1 MFLVKKISVVIVVL
15 ICFLACSQ
23 ESFIKLQKKA
33 QEQENDGSKRPSY
46 VDSDYEVFSETIF
59 LQNMV
64 YQPIEERNAFFQ
76 LTKDGDDSFN
86 PETSVILLNEPSDNN
101 EKNPP
106 LYQNDPNN
114 NANNEKNPPLY
125 QNDPNN
131 NANNEKNP
139 PLYQNDPNNN
149 ANNEK
154 SPFLYKPKRKA
165 KNPKLIE
172 YSQQDFYPLK
182 NGDIMMSKE
191 GDQWLIEIKSKALK
205 RFLKDQ
211 NDKDRQ
217 IQTFTFNDTKTQIAQ
232 FKGKISS
239 YVYTTNDS
247 DLSLRPFYESFLL
260 EKKSDDLYMVDKALD
275 AIEVSKCQMVLKKHS
290 TDKLDSQHKAISID
304 LDFKKE
310 RFKSDTELFLECQ
323 S

>member
-1 MFLVKKISVVIVVL
+1 MVL

-23 ESFIKLQKKA
+23 ERFIKIQKKA
-33 QEQENDGSKRPSY
+33 QEQENDGSQRPSY

-59 LQNMV
+59 LKNMV
-64 YQPIEERNAFFQ
+64 YQPTEERDSFAQ
-76 LTKDGDDSFN
+76 LTKDEYDSFN

-106 LYQNDPNN
+106 LNQNESNTN
-114 NANNEKNPPLY
+114 TANNDTKN
-125 QNDPNN
+125 
-131 NANNEKNP
+131 
-139 PLYQNDPNNN
+139 
-149 ANNEK
+149 
-154 SPFLYKPKRKA
+154 PFLYKPKRKA

-182 NGDIMMSKE
+182 DGDIVMSKE
-191 GDQWLIEIKSKALK
+191 GDQWLVEIKSKALK

-217 IQTFTFNDTKTQIAQ
+217 IQTFTFNDTKTQIVQ

-260 EKKSDDLYMVDKALD
+260 EKKSDDLYTIGDKALD
-275 AIEVSKCQMVLKKHS
+275 TMEISKCQMVLKKHS

>member
-1 MFLVKKISVVIVVL
+1 MVVVVL
-15 ICFLACSQ
+15 IGFLACSQ
-23 ESFIKLQKKA
+23 ERFIQLQKKA

-64 YQPIEERNAFFQ
+64 HQPIKERDAFAQ
-76 LTKDGDDSFN
+76 LTKDEDDSFN
-86 PETSVILLNEPSDNN
+86 PETSVILLDEPSDNDT
-101 EKNPP
+101 KNPP
-106 LYQNDPNN
+106 LNQNESSN
-114 NANNEKNPPLY
+114 NAASNDTKN
-125 QNDPNN
+125 
-131 NANNEKNP
+131 
-139 PLYQNDPNNN
+139 
-149 ANNEK
+149 
-154 SPFLYKPKRKA
+154 PFLYKPKRKT
-165 KNPKLIE
+165 KDPKLIE
-172 YSQQDFYPLK
+172 YSQQNFYPLK
-182 NGDIMMSKE
+182 DGDIVMSKE

-239 YVYTTNDS
+239 YVYTTNNS
-247 DLSLRPFYESFLL
+247 NLSLRPFYESFLL
-260 EKKSDDLYMVDKALD
+260 EKKSDDFYTIENKALD
-275 AIEVSKCQMVLKKHS
+275 AIEIQKCQMVLKKHS

>member
-1 MFLVKKISVVIVVL
+1 MIL

-23 ESFIKLQKKA
+23 ERFIKLQKKV

-59 LQNMV
+59 LKNMV
-64 YQPIEERNAFFQ
+64 YQPIEERNALAQ
-76 LTKDGDDSFN
+76 LTKDEDDSFN

-106 LYQNDPNN
+106 LYPNESDNNTN
-114 NANNEKNPPLY
+114 NANNDTKN
-125 QNDPNN
+125 
-131 NANNEKNP
+131 
-139 PLYQNDPNNN
+139 
-149 ANNEK
+149 
-154 SPFLYKPKRKA
+154 PFLYKPKRKT
-165 KNPKLIE
+165 KDPKLIE

-182 NGDIMMSKE
+182 NGDIVMSKE

-260 EKKSDDLYMVDKALD
+260 EKKSDDFYTIGAIGDKALD
-275 AIEVSKCQMVLKKHS
+275 AIEISKCQMVLKKHS

-310 RFKSDTELFLECQ
+310 HFKSDTELFLECQ

>member
-1 MFLVKKISVVIVVL
+1 MFLFKKISVVIMIL

-23 ESFIKLQKKA
+23 ERFIKLQKKA

-59 LQNMV
+59 LKNMV
-64 YQPIEERNAFFQ
+64 YQPTEERNAFFQ
-76 LTKDGDDSFN
+76 LTKDEYDSFN
-86 PETSVILLNEPSDNN
+86 PETSVVLLNEPSDNDT
-101 EKNPP
+101 KNPP
-106 LYQNDPNN
+106 LYQNESNTN
-114 NANNEKNPPLY
+114 TANNDTKN
-125 QNDPNN
+125 
-131 NANNEKNP
+131 
-139 PLYQNDPNNN
+139 
-149 ANNEK
+149 
-154 SPFLYKPKRKA
+154 PFLYKPKRKT

-172 YSQQDFYPLK
+172 YSQQNFYPLK
-182 NGDIMMSKE
+182 DGDIMISKE
-191 GDQWLIEIKSKALK
+191 GDQWLVEIKSKALK

-260 EKKSDDLYMVDKALD
+260 EKKSDDFYTIGAIGDKALD
-275 AIEVSKCQMVLKKHS
+275 AIKISKCQMVLKKHS

>member
-1 MFLVKKISVVIVVL
+1 MFLVKKIGVVVVVL
-15 ICFLACSQ
+15 IGFLACSQ
-23 ESFIKLQKKA
+23 ERFIQLQKKV

-64 YQPIEERNAFFQ
+64 YQPTEERDSFAQ
-76 LTKDGDDSFN
+76 LTEDGDDSFN
-86 PETSVILLNEPSDNN
+86 PETSVILLDEPSDNDT
-101 EKNPP
+101 KNPP
-106 LYQNDPNN
+106 LNQNESNTN
-114 NANNEKNPPLY
+114 TANNDTKN
-125 QNDPNN
+125 
-131 NANNEKNP
+131 
-139 PLYQNDPNNN
+139 
-149 ANNEK
+149 
-154 SPFLYKPKRKA
+154 PFLYKPKRKT
-165 KNPKLIE
+165 KDPKLIE
-172 YSQQDFYPLK
+172 YSQQNFYPLK
-182 NGDIMMSKE
+182 DGDIMMSKE

-239 YVYTTNDS
+239 YVYTTNNS
-247 DLSLRPFYESFLL
+247 NLSLRPFYESFLL
-260 EKKSDDLYMVDKALD
+260 EKKSDDFYTIGAIGDKALD
-275 AIEVSKCQMVLKKHS
+275 AIEIQKCQMVLKKHS

>member
-1 MFLVKKISVVIVVL
+1 MFLVKKISVVIMIL

-23 ESFIKLQKKA
+23 ERFIKLQKKA
-33 QEQENDGSKRPSY
+33 QEQENDGSQRPSY

-64 YQPIEERNAFFQ
+64 YQPMEERDSFAQ
-76 LTKDGDDSFN
+76 LTKDEDDSFN
-86 PETSVILLNEPSDNN
+86 PETSVILLNEPSDS
-101 EKNPP
+101 
-106 LYQNDPNN
+106 DT
-114 NANNEKNPPLY
+114 
-125 QNDPNN
+125 
-131 NANNEKNP
+131 KNP

-154 SPFLYKPKRKA
+154 SPFLYKKRKA

-182 NGDIMMSKE
+182 NGDIIMSKE
-191 GDQWLIEIKSKALK
+191 GDQWLVEIKSKALK
-205 RFLKDQ
+205 HFLKDQ

-239 YVYTTNDS
+239 YVYTTNNS
-247 DLSLRPFYESFLL
+247 NLSLRPFYESFLL
-260 EKKSDDLYMVDKALD
+260 EKKSDDLYTIGDKALD
-275 AIEVSKCQMVLKKHS
+275 AIEIQKCQMVLKKHS

-323 S
+323 N

>member
-1 MFLVKKISVVIVVL
+1 MFLVKKIGVVVVVL
-15 ICFLACSQ
+15 IGFLACSQ
-23 ESFIKLQKKA
+23 ERFIQLQKKA

-64 YQPIEERNAFFQ
+64 YQPTEERDSFAQ

-86 PETSVILLNEPSDNN
+86 PETSVILLSEPSDNDT
-101 EKNPP
+101 KNPP
-106 LYQNDPNN
+106 LNQNESNN
-114 NANNEKNPPLY
+114 NTANNDIKNP
-125 QNDPNN
+125 
-131 NANNEKNP
+131 
-139 PLYQNDPNNN
+139 
-149 ANNEK
+149 
-154 SPFLYKPKRKA
+154 FFYKPKRKT
-165 KNPKLIE
+165 KDPKLIE
-172 YSQQDFYPLK
+172 YSQQNFYPLK
-182 NGDIMMSKE
+182 DGDITMSKE

-239 YVYTTNDS
+239 YVYTTNNS
-247 DLSLRPFYESFLL
+247 NLSLRPFYESFLL
-260 EKKSDDLYMVDKALD
+260 EKKSDDFYTIGAIGDKALD
-275 AIEVSKCQMVLKKHS
+275 AIEIHKCQMVLKKHS

>member
-1 MFLVKKISVVIVVL
+1 MFLVKKISVAIMIL
-15 ICFLACSQ
+15 IGFLACSQ
-23 ESFIKLQKKA
+23 ERFIKLQKKA

-64 YQPIEERNAFFQ
+64 YQPIEKRNAFFQ
-76 LTKDGDDSFN
+76 LTNDEDNDPK
-86 PETSVILLNEPSDNN
+86 ETPLILLNEPSDNN

-106 LYQNDPNN
+106 LYPNDPHN
-114 NANNEKNPPLY
+114 NANN
-125 QNDPNN
+125 
-131 NANNEKNP
+131 ANNDTKN
-139 PLYQNDPNNN
+139 
-149 ANNEK
+149 
-154 SPFLYKPKRKA
+154 PFLYKPKRKT

-172 YSQQDFYPLK
+172 YSQQNFYPLK

-191 GDQWLIEIKSKALK
+191 GDQWLVEIKSKALK

-239 YVYTTNDS
+239 YVYTTNNS

-260 EKKSDDLYMVDKALD
+260 EKKSDDLYTIGDKALD
-275 AIEVSKCQMVLKKHS
+275 TIEVSKCQMVLKKHS

-310 RFKSDTELFLECQ
+310 RFKSDTELFLECLKE

>member
-1 MFLVKKISVVIVVL
+1 MFLVKKIGVVIVVL
-15 ICFLACSQ
+15 VCFLACSQ
-23 ESFIKLQKKA
+23 ERFIKLQKKA
-33 QEQENDGSKRPSY
+33 QEQENDGSQRPSY

-64 YQPIEERNAFFQ
+64 HQPIKERDAFAQ
-76 LTKDGDDSFN
+76 LTKDEDNSFN

-106 LYQNDPNN
+106 LNQNESNTN
-114 NANNEKNPPLY
+114 TANNDAKN
-125 QNDPNN
+125 
-131 NANNEKNP
+131 
-139 PLYQNDPNNN
+139 
-149 ANNEK
+149 
-154 SPFLYKPKRKA
+154 PFLYKPKRKT

-182 NGDIMMSKE
+182 DGDIVMSKE

-239 YVYTTNDS
+239 YVYTTNNS
-247 DLSLRPFYESFLL
+247 DLSLRPFYKSFLL
-260 EKKSDDLYMVDKALD
+260 EKKSDNLYTIGAIGDKALD
-275 AIEVSKCQMVLKKHS
+275 AIEISKCQMVLKKHS

>member
-1 MFLVKKISVVIVVL
+1 MIL

-23 ESFIKLQKKA
+23 ERFIQLQKKA

-59 LQNMV
+59 LKNMV
-64 YQPIEERNAFFQ
+64 YQPIEERDSFAQ
-76 LTKDGDDSFN
+76 LTKDENDSFN

-114 NANNEKNPPLY
+114 NANNEK
-125 QNDPNN
+125 
-131 NANNEKNP
+131 
-139 PLYQNDPNNN
+139 
-149 ANNEK
+149 
-154 SPFLYKPKRKA
+154 SPFLYKPKRKT
-165 KNPKLIE
+165 KDPKLIE
-172 YSQQDFYPLK
+172 YSQQNFYPLK
-182 NGDIMMSKE
+182 DGDIVMSKE

-239 YVYTTNDS
+239 YVYTTNNS

-260 EKKSDDLYMVDKALD
+260 EKKSDDLYTIGDKALD

>member
-1 MFLVKKISVVIVVL
+1 MFLVKKIGVVVVVL
-15 ICFLACSQ
+15 IGFLACSQ

-59 LQNMV
+59 LKNMV
-64 YQPIEERNAFFQ
+64 YQPTEERDSFAQ
-76 LTKDGDDSFN
+76 LTKDGNDSFN
-86 PETSVILLNEPSDNN
+86 PETSVILLNEPSDNDT
-101 EKNPP
+101 KNPP
-106 LYQNDPNN
+106 LNQNESNTN
-114 NANNEKNPPLY
+114 TANNDTKN
-125 QNDPNN
+125 
-131 NANNEKNP
+131 
-139 PLYQNDPNNN
+139 
-149 ANNEK
+149 
-154 SPFLYKPKRKA
+154 PFLYKPKRKT

-172 YSQQDFYPLK
+172 YSQQNFYPLK
-182 NGDIMMSKE
+182 DGDIVMSKE

-239 YVYTTNDS
+239 YVYTTNNS

-260 EKKSDDLYMVDKALD
+260 EKKSDDLYTIENKALD
-275 AIEVSKCQMVLKKHS
+275 TIEISKCQMVLKKHS

>member
-1 MFLVKKISVVIVVL
+1 MFLVKKIGVVIMIL

-23 ESFIKLQKKA
+23 ESFIKMQKKA

-64 YQPIEERNAFFQ
+64 YQPTNERNAFFQ
-76 LTKDGDDSFN
+76 LTKDEDDSFN
-86 PETSVILLNEPSDNN
+86 PETSVILLNEPSDNDT
-101 EKNPP
+101 KNPP

-114 NANNEKNPPLY
+114 NANNEKNP
-125 QNDPNN
+125 
-131 NANNEKNP
+131 
-139 PLYQNDPNNN
+139 
-149 ANNEK
+149 
-154 SPFLYKPKRKA
+154 FLYKSKRKT

-172 YSQQDFYPLK
+172 YSQQNFYPLK

-191 GDQWLIEIKSKALK
+191 GDQWLIEIQSKALK

-260 EKKSDDLYMVDKALD
+260 EKKSDDFYTIGAIGDKALD
-275 AIEVSKCQMVLKKHS
+275 AIEISKCQMVLKKHS

>member
-1 MFLVKKISVVIVVL
+1 MFLVKKIGVVVVVL
-15 ICFLACSQ
+15 IGFLACSQ
-23 ESFIKLQKKA
+23 ERFIQLQKKA

-64 YQPIEERNAFFQ
+64 HQPIKERDAFAQ
-76 LTKDGDDSFN
+76 LTKDEDDSFN
-86 PETSVILLNEPSDNN
+86 PETSVILLDEPSDNDT
-101 EKNPP
+101 KSPP
-106 LYQNDPNN
+106 LNQNESNN
-114 NANNEKNPPLY
+114 TASNDTKN
-125 QNDPNN
+125 
-131 NANNEKNP
+131 
-139 PLYQNDPNNN
+139 
-149 ANNEK
+149 
-154 SPFLYKPKRKA
+154 PFLYKPKRKT
-165 KNPKLIE
+165 KDPKLIE
-172 YSQQDFYPLK
+172 YSQQNFYPLK
-182 NGDIMMSKE
+182 DGDIVMSKE

-239 YVYTTNDS
+239 YVYTTNNS

-260 EKKSDDLYMVDKALD
+260 EKKSDDLYTIGAIGDKALD
-275 AIEVSKCQMVLKKHS
+275 AIEIQKCQMVLKKHS

>member
-1 MFLVKKISVVIVVL
+1 MFLVKKIGVVIMIL

-23 ESFIKLQKKA
+23 ESFIKMQKKA

-64 YQPIEERNAFFQ
+64 YQPIEKRNAFFQ
-76 LTKDGDDSFN
+76 LTKDENDSFN

-106 LYQNDPNN
+106 LYQNESHNN
-114 NANNEKNPPLY
+114 T
-125 QNDPNN
+125 
-131 NANNEKNP
+131 
-139 PLYQNDPNNN
+139 NN

-154 SPFLYKPKRKA
+154 SPFLYKPKRKT

-172 YSQQDFYPLK
+172 YSQQNFYPLK

-260 EKKSDDLYMVDKALD
+260 EKKSDDLYTIGDKALD

>member
-1 MFLVKKISVVIVVL
+1 MFLVKKIGVVVVVL
-15 ICFLACSQ
+15 IGFLACSQ
-23 ESFIKLQKKA
+23 ERFIQLQKKA

-46 VDSDYEVFSETIF
+46 VDSDYEIFSETIF

-64 YQPIEERNAFFQ
+64 YQPIKERDAFAQ
-76 LTKDGDDSFN
+76 PTKDEDDSFN
-86 PETSVILLNEPSDNN
+86 PETSVILLDEPSDNDT
-101 EKNPP
+101 KNPP
-106 LYQNDPNN
+106 LNQNESNN
-114 NANNEKNPPLY
+114 NTANNDTKN
-125 QNDPNN
+125 
-131 NANNEKNP
+131 
-139 PLYQNDPNNN
+139 
-149 ANNEK
+149 
-154 SPFLYKPKRKA
+154 PFLYKPKRKT
-165 KNPKLIE
+165 KDPKLIE
-172 YSQQDFYPLK
+172 YSQQNFYPLK

-239 YVYTTNDS
+239 YVYTTNNS
-247 DLSLRPFYESFLL
+247 NLSLRPFYESFLL
-260 EKKSDDLYMVDKALD
+260 EKKSDDLYMIGAIGDKALD
-275 AIEVSKCQMVLKKHS
+275 AIEISKCQMVLKKHS

>member
-1 MFLVKKISVVIVVL
+1 MFLVKKISVVIMIL

-23 ESFIKLQKKA
+23 ERFIKLQKKA
-33 QEQENDGSKRPSY
+33 QEQENDGSQRPSY

-64 YQPIEERNAFFQ
+64 YQPTEERDSFAQ
-76 LTKDGDDSFN
+76 LTKDENDSFN

-114 NANNEKNPPLY
+114 NANNEKNP
-125 QNDPNN
+125 
-131 NANNEKNP
+131 
-139 PLYQNDPNNN
+139 
-149 ANNEK
+149 
-154 SPFLYKPKRKA
+154 FLYKPKRKT

-172 YSQQDFYPLK
+172 YSQQNFYPLK

-191 GDQWLIEIKSKALK
+191 GDQWLVEIKSKALK

-247 DLSLRPFYESFLL
+247 DLSLMPFYESFLL
-260 EKKSDDLYMVDKALD
+260 EKKSDDFYTIGAIGDKALD
-275 AIEVSKCQMVLKKHS
+275 AIEISKCQMVLKKHS

>member
-1 MFLVKKISVVIVVL
+1 MFLVKKIGVVIMIL

-23 ESFIKLQKKA
+23 ERFIKLQKKA
-33 QEQENDGSKRPSY
+33 QEQENDGSQRPSY
-46 VDSDYEVFSETIF
+46 VDSDHEVFSETIF
-59 LQNMV
+59 LKNMV
-64 YQPIEERNAFFQ
+64 YQPIEERDAFAQ
-76 LTKDGDDSFN
+76 LTKDEDDSFN
-86 PETSVILLNEPSDNN
+86 PETSVILLNEPSDNDT
-101 EKNPP
+101 KNPP
-106 LYQNDPNN
+106 LYQNESNTN
-114 NANNEKNPPLY
+114 TANNDTKN
-125 QNDPNN
+125 
-131 NANNEKNP
+131 
-139 PLYQNDPNNN
+139 
-149 ANNEK
+149 
-154 SPFLYKPKRKA
+154 PFLYKPKRKT
-165 KNPKLIE
+165 KNPKIIE
-172 YSQQDFYPLK
+172 YSQQNFYPLK
-182 NGDIMMSKE
+182 DGDIMMSKE

-260 EKKSDDLYMVDKALD
+260 EKKSDDFYTIGAIGDKALD
-275 AIEVSKCQMVLKKHS
+275 AIEISKCQMVLKKHS

>member
-1 MFLVKKISVVIVVL
+1 MFLVKKIGVVVVVL
-15 ICFLACSQ
+15 IGFLACSQ
-23 ESFIKLQKKA
+23 ERFIQLQKKA

-64 YQPIEERNAFFQ
+64 HQPIEKRDAFIQ
-76 LTKDGDDSFN
+76 PTKDGDDSFN
-86 PETSVILLNEPSDNN
+86 PETSVILLDEPSDNDT
-101 EKNPP
+101 KNPP
-106 LYQNDPNN
+106 LNQNESNN
-114 NANNEKNPPLY
+114 NTASNDTKN
-125 QNDPNN
+125 
-131 NANNEKNP
+131 
-139 PLYQNDPNNN
+139 
-149 ANNEK
+149 
-154 SPFLYKPKRKA
+154 PFLYKPKRKT
-165 KNPKLIE
+165 KDPKLIE
-172 YSQQDFYPLK
+172 YSQQNFYPLK
-182 NGDIMMSKE
+182 DGDIVMSKE

-239 YVYTTNDS
+239 YVYTTNNS

-260 EKKSDDLYMVDKALD
+260 EKKSDDFYTIGAIGDKALD
-275 AIEVSKCQMVLKKHS
+275 AIEIHKCQMVLKKHS

>member
-1 MFLVKKISVVIVVL
+1 MFLVKKIGVVIMIL

-23 ESFIKLQKKA
+23 ERFIKLQKKA
-33 QEQENDGSKRPSY
+33 QEQENDGSQRPSY

-76 LTKDGDDSFN
+76 LTKDEDNSFN
-86 PETSVILLNEPSDNN
+86 PETSVILLNEPSDNDT
-101 EKNPP
+101 KNPP
-106 LYQNDPNN
+106 LYPNESHNNTN
-114 NANNEKNPPLY
+114 NANNEKN
-125 QNDPNN
+125 
-131 NANNEKNP
+131 
-139 PLYQNDPNNN
+139 
-149 ANNEK
+149 
-154 SPFLYKPKRKA
+154 PFLYKPKRKA

-172 YSQQDFYPLK
+172 YSQQNFYPLK
-182 NGDIMMSKE
+182 NGDIMMSKK
-191 GDQWLIEIKSKALK
+191 GDQWLIEIQSKALK

-260 EKKSDDLYMVDKALD
+260 EKKSDNVYTIENKALD
-275 AIEVSKCQMVLKKHS
+275 TMEISKCQMVLKKHS

>member
-1 MFLVKKISVVIVVL
+1 MFLVKKIGVVIMILV
-15 ICFLACSQ
+15 CFLACSQ
-23 ESFIKLQKKA
+23 ESFIKMQKKA

-64 YQPIEERNAFFQ
+64 YQPIEERNVFFQ
-76 LTKDGDDSFN
+76 LTKDEDNSFN
-86 PETSVILLNEPSDNN
+86 PENSVILLNEPSDNDT
-101 EKNPP
+101 KNPP
-106 LYQNDPNN
+106 LYQNESHN
-114 NANNEKNPPLY
+114 NANN
-125 QNDPNN
+125 
-131 NANNEKNP
+131 ANNDIKN
-139 PLYQNDPNNN
+139 
-149 ANNEK
+149 
-154 SPFLYKPKRKA
+154 PFLYKKRKA

-182 NGDIMMSKE
+182 NGDIIMSKE
-191 GDQWLIEIKSKALK
+191 GDQWLIEIQSKALK
-205 RFLKDQ
+205 RFLENK
-211 NDKDRQ
+211 NEKDRQ

-260 EKKSDDLYMVDKALD
+260 EKKSDNVYTIENKALD
-275 AIEVSKCQMVLKKHS
+275 TMEISKCQMVLKKHS

-310 RFKSDTELFLECQ
+310 RFKSDTELFLECLKE

>member
-1 MFLVKKISVVIVVL
+1 MFLVKKIGVVVVVL
-15 ICFLACSQ
+15 IGFLACSQ
-23 ESFIKLQKKA
+23 ERFIQLQKKA
-33 QEQENDGSKRPSY
+33 QEQENDGSQRPSY

-59 LQNMV
+59 LKNMV
-64 YQPIEERNAFFQ
+64 YQPIEERDAFAQ
-76 LTKDGDDSFN
+76 LTKDEDDSFN
-86 PETSVILLNEPSDNN
+86 PETSVILLNEPSDNDT
-101 EKNPP
+101 KNPP
-106 LYQNDPNN
+106 LYQNESNTN
-114 NANNEKNPPLY
+114 TANNDTKN
-125 QNDPNN
+125 
-131 NANNEKNP
+131 
-139 PLYQNDPNNN
+139 
-149 ANNEK
+149 
-154 SPFLYKPKRKA
+154 PFLYKPKRKT
-165 KNPKLIE
+165 KNPKIIE
-172 YSQQDFYPLK
+172 YSQQNFYPLK
-182 NGDIMMSKE
+182 DGDIMMSKE

-247 DLSLRPFYESFLL
+247 DLSLRSFYESFLL
-260 EKKSDDLYMVDKALD
+260 EKKSDDLYTIGDKALD

-310 RFKSDTELFLECQ
+310 RFKSDTELFLECLKE

>member
-1 MFLVKKISVVIVVL
+1 MFLVKKISVVIAVL
-15 ICFLACSQ
+15 MCFLACSQ
-23 ESFIKLQKKA
+23 ERFIQLQKKA

-64 YQPIEERNAFFQ
+64 YQPTEERDSFAQ

-86 PETSVILLNEPSDNN
+86 PETSVILLNEPSDNDT
-101 EKNPP
+101 KNPP
-106 LYQNDPNN
+106 LNQNESNTN
-114 NANNEKNPPLY
+114 TANNDTKN
-125 QNDPNN
+125 
-131 NANNEKNP
+131 
-139 PLYQNDPNNN
+139 
-149 ANNEK
+149 
-154 SPFLYKPKRKA
+154 PFLYKPKRKT

-172 YSQQDFYPLK
+172 YSQQNFYPLK
-182 NGDIMMSKE
+182 DGDIVMSKE

-260 EKKSDDLYMVDKALD
+260 EKKSDDLYTIGDKALD

-290 TDKLDSQHKAISID
+290 TDKLDSQHKAVSID

-310 RFKSDTELFLECQ
+310 RFKSDTELFLECLKG

>member
-1 MFLVKKISVVIVVL
+1 MFLVKKISVVIMIL

-23 ESFIKLQKKA
+23 ERFIQLQKKA

-64 YQPIEERNAFFQ
+64 YQPIEERNALAQ
-76 LTKDGDDSFN
+76 LTKDEDNSFN
-86 PETSVILLNEPSDNN
+86 PETSVILLNEPSANN

-106 LYQNDPNN
+106 LYPNDPNN
-114 NANNEKNPPLY
+114 NANNEKNP
-125 QNDPNN
+125 
-131 NANNEKNP
+131 
-139 PLYQNDPNNN
+139 
-149 ANNEK
+149 
-154 SPFLYKPKRKA
+154 FLYKPKRKT

-172 YSQQDFYPLK
+172 YSQQNFYPLK
-182 NGDIMMSKE
+182 NGDIIMSKE

-217 IQTFTFNDTKTQIAQ
+217 IQTFTFNDTKTQIVQ

-260 EKKSDDLYMVDKALD
+260 EKKSDNVYTIENKALD
-275 AIEVSKCQMVLKKHS
+275 TIEISKCQMVLKKHS

>member
-1 MFLVKKISVVIVVL
+1 MFLVKKIGVVVVVL
-15 ICFLACSQ
+15 IGFLACSQ
-23 ESFIKLQKKA
+23 ERFIQLQKKV

-59 LQNMV
+59 LKNMV
-64 YQPIEERNAFFQ
+64 YQPIKERDAFIQ
-76 LTKDGDDSFN
+76 PTKDGDDSFN
-86 PETSVILLNEPSDNN
+86 PETSVILLNEPSDNDT
-101 EKNPP
+101 KNPP
-106 LYQNDPNN
+106 LNQNESSNN
-114 NANNEKNPPLY
+114 TASNDTKN
-125 QNDPNN
+125 
-131 NANNEKNP
+131 
-139 PLYQNDPNNN
+139 
-149 ANNEK
+149 
-154 SPFLYKPKRKA
+154 PFLYKPKRKT
-165 KNPKLIE
+165 KDPKLIE
-172 YSQQDFYPLK
+172 YSQQNFYPLK
-182 NGDIMMSKE
+182 DGDIVMSKE

-211 NDKDRQ
+211 NNKDRQ

-239 YVYTTNDS
+239 YVYTTNNS
-247 DLSLRPFYESFLL
+247 NLSLRPFYESFLL
-260 EKKSDDLYMVDKALD
+260 EKKSDDFYTIGDKALD
-275 AIEVSKCQMVLKKHS
+275 AIEIQKCQMVLKKHS

>member
-1 MFLVKKISVVIVVL
+1 MIL

-76 LTKDGDDSFN
+76 LTKDEDDSFN
-86 PETSVILLNEPSDNN
+86 PETSVILLNEPSDNDT
-101 EKNPP
+101 KNPP
-106 LYQNDPNN
+106 LYPNESHN
-114 NANNEKNPPLY
+114 NTANNDTKN
-125 QNDPNN
+125 
-131 NANNEKNP
+131 
-139 PLYQNDPNNN
+139 
-149 ANNEK
+149 
-154 SPFLYKPKRKA
+154 PFLYKPKRKT

-172 YSQQDFYPLK
+172 YSQQNFYPLK
-182 NGDIMMSKE
+182 NGDIIMSKE

-205 RFLKDQ
+205 RFLEDQ

-260 EKKSDDLYMVDKALD
+260 EKKSDDLYTIGDKALD
-275 AIEVSKCQMVLKKHS
+275 AIEISKCQMVLKKHS

>member
-1 MFLVKKISVVIVVL
+1 MFLVKKIGVVVVVL
-15 ICFLACSQ
+15 IGFLACSQ
-23 ESFIKLQKKA
+23 ERFIQLQKKA

-64 YQPIEERNAFFQ
+64 HQPIKERDAFIQ
-76 LTKDGDDSFN
+76 LTKDEYDSFN

-106 LYQNDPNN
+106 LYPNDPHNNTN
-114 NANNEKNPPLY
+114 NANDDTKN
-125 QNDPNN
+125 
-131 NANNEKNP
+131 
-139 PLYQNDPNNN
+139 
-149 ANNEK
+149 
-154 SPFLYKPKRKA
+154 PFLYKPKRKT

-182 NGDIMMSKE
+182 DGDIVMSKE
-191 GDQWLIEIKSKALK
+191 GDQWLVEIKSKALK

-260 EKKSDDLYMVDKALD
+260 EKKSDDFYMIGAIGDKALD
-275 AIEVSKCQMVLKKHS
+275 AIEIQKCQMVLKKHS

>member
-1 MFLVKKISVVIVVL
+1 MFLVKKIGVVVVVL
-15 ICFLACSQ
+15 IGFLACSQ
-23 ESFIKLQKKA
+23 ERFIQLQKKA

-64 YQPIEERNAFFQ
+64 HQPIKERDAFAQ

-86 PETSVILLNEPSDNN
+86 PETSVILLDEPSDNDT
-101 EKNPP
+101 KNPP
-106 LYQNDPNN
+106 LNQNESNN
-114 NANNEKNPPLY
+114 NTASNDTKN
-125 QNDPNN
+125 
-131 NANNEKNP
+131 
-139 PLYQNDPNNN
+139 
-149 ANNEK
+149 
-154 SPFLYKPKRKA
+154 PFLYKPKRKT
-165 KNPKLIE
+165 KDPKLIE
-172 YSQQDFYPLK
+172 YSQQNFYPLK
-182 NGDIMMSKE
+182 DGDIMMSKE

-239 YVYTTNDS
+239 YVYTTNNS
-247 DLSLRPFYESFLL
+247 NLSLRPFYESFLL
-260 EKKSDDLYMVDKALD
+260 EKKSDDFYMIGAIGDKALD
-275 AIEVSKCQMVLKKHS
+275 AIEIQKCQMVLKKHS

>member
-1 MFLVKKISVVIVVL
+1 MFLVKKISVVIMILV
-15 ICFLACSQ
+15 CFLACSQ
-23 ESFIKLQKKA
+23 ESFIKMQKKA

-76 LTKDGDDSFN
+76 LTNDEDNDPK
-86 PETSVILLNEPSDNN
+86 ETPLILLNEPSDNN

-106 LYQNDPNN
+106 LYPNESDNNTN
-114 NANNEKNPPLY
+114 NANNDIKN
-125 QNDPNN
+125 
-131 NANNEKNP
+131 
-139 PLYQNDPNNN
+139 
-149 ANNEK
+149 
-154 SPFLYKPKRKA
+154 PFLYKPKRKT

-182 NGDIMMSKE
+182 NGDIIMSKE
-191 GDQWLIEIKSKALK
+191 GDQWLIEIQSKALK

-239 YVYTTNDS
+239 YVYTTNNS
-247 DLSLRPFYESFLL
+247 GLSLRPFYESFLL
-260 EKKSDDLYMVDKALD
+260 EKKSDNVYTIENKALD
-275 AIEVSKCQMVLKKHS
+275 TMEISKCQMVLKKHS

-310 RFKSDTELFLECQ
+310 RFKSDTELFLECLKE

>member
-1 MFLVKKISVVIVVL
+1 MFLVKKISVVIMIL

-23 ESFIKLQKKA
+23 ESFIKMQKKA

-64 YQPIEERNAFFQ
+64 YQLIEERNAFFQ
-76 LTKDGDDSFN
+76 LTKDEDNSFN
-86 PETSVILLNEPSDNN
+86 PENSVILLNEPSDNS

-106 LYQNDPNN
+106 SYPNDPNN
-114 NANNEKNPPLY
+114 N
-125 QNDPNN
+125 DN
-131 NANNEKNP
+131 NANNSQKN
-139 PLYQNDPNNN
+139 
-149 ANNEK
+149 
-154 SPFLYKPKRKA
+154 PFLYKPKRKT

-182 NGDIMMSKE
+182 NGDIIMSKE
-191 GDQWLIEIKSKALK
+191 GDQWLIEIQSKALK

-232 FKGKISS
+232 IKGKISS
-239 YVYTTNDS
+239 YVYTTNNS
-247 DLSLRPFYESFLL
+247 SLSLRPFYESFLL
-260 EKKSDDLYMVDKALD
+260 EKKSDNVYTIENKALD
-275 AIEVSKCQMVLKKHS
+275 TMEISKCQMVLKKHS

-310 RFKSDTELFLECQ
+310 RFKSDTELFLECLKE

>member
-1 MFLVKKISVVIVVL
+1 MVL
-15 ICFLACSQ
+15 IGFLACSQ
-23 ESFIKLQKKA
+23 ERFVQLQKKA

-64 YQPIEERNAFFQ
+64 YQPVEKTNAFAQ
-76 LTKDGDDSFN
+76 LNRDEDNSFN
-86 PETSVILLNEPSDNN
+86 PETSVILLNEPSDNDT
-101 EKNPP
+101 KNPP
-106 LYQNDPNN
+106 LYQNESDNN
-114 NANNEKNPPLY
+114 TANNDTKNPFFY
-125 QNDPNN
+125 Q
-131 NANNEKNP
+131 
-139 PLYQNDPNNN
+139 
-149 ANNEK
+149 
-154 SPFLYKPKRKA
+154 PKRKT

-172 YSQQDFYPLK
+172 YSQQNFYPLK
-182 NGDIMMSKE
+182 DGDISMSKE

-211 NDKDRQ
+211 NNKDRQ

-239 YVYTTNDS
+239 YVYTTNGS

-260 EKKSDDLYMVDKALD
+260 EKKSDDLYTIGDKALD
-275 AIEVSKCQMVLKKHS
+275 AIEIQKCQMVLKKRS

>member
-1 MFLVKKISVVIVVL
+1 MFLVKKISVVVVVL
-15 ICFLACSQ
+15 IGFLACSQ
-23 ESFIKLQKKA
+23 ERFIKLQKKA
-33 QEQENDGSKRPSY
+33 QEQENDGSQRPSY

-76 LTKDGDDSFN
+76 LTKDEDNSFN

-106 LYQNDPNN
+106 LYPNDPNN
-114 NANNEKNPPLY
+114 NANKEKN
-125 QNDPNN
+125 
-131 NANNEKNP
+131 
-139 PLYQNDPNNN
+139 
-149 ANNEK
+149 
-154 SPFLYKPKRKA
+154 PFLYKPKRKA

-172 YSQQDFYPLK
+172 YSQQNFYPLK
-182 NGDIMMSKE
+182 DGDIIMSKE

-217 IQTFTFNDTKTQIAQ
+217 IQTFTFNDTKTQIVQ

-260 EKKSDDLYMVDKALD
+260 EKKSDDLYTIGDKALD
-275 AIEVSKCQMVLKKHS
+275 AIEISKCQMVLKKHS

-310 RFKSDTELFLECQ
+310 HFKSDTELFLECQ

>member
-1 MFLVKKISVVIVVL
+1 MFLVKKIGVVVVVL
-15 ICFLACSQ
+15 IGFLACSQ
-23 ESFIKLQKKA
+23 ERFIQLQKKA

-64 YQPIEERNAFFQ
+64 HQPIEKRDAFAQ
-76 LTKDGDDSFN
+76 LTKDGDDSFT
-86 PETSVILLNEPSDNN
+86 PETSVVLLDEPSDNDT
-101 EKNPP
+101 KNPP
-106 LYQNDPNN
+106 LNQNKSNN
-114 NANNEKNPPLY
+114 NTANNDTKN
-125 QNDPNN
+125 
-131 NANNEKNP
+131 
-139 PLYQNDPNNN
+139 
-149 ANNEK
+149 
-154 SPFLYKPKRKA
+154 PFLYKPKRKT
-165 KNPKLIE
+165 KDPKLIE
-172 YSQQDFYPLK
+172 YSQQNFYPLK
-182 NGDIMMSKE
+182 DGDIMMSKE
-191 GDQWLIEIKSKALK
+191 GDQWLIKIKSKALK

-239 YVYTTNDS
+239 YVYTTNNS

-260 EKKSDDLYMVDKALD
+260 EKKSDDLYTIGDKALD
-275 AIEVSKCQMVLKKHS
+275 AIEIQKCQMVLKKHS

>member
-1 MFLVKKISVVIVVL
+1 MFLVKKIGVVIMILV
-15 ICFLACSQ
+15 CFLACSQ
-23 ESFIKLQKKA
+23 ESFIKMQKKA

-76 LTKDGDDSFN
+76 LTKDEDNSFN
-86 PETSVILLNEPSDNN
+86 PENSVILLNEPSDNS

-106 LYQNDPNN
+106 SYPNESDNNTN
-114 NANNEKNPPLY
+114 NANNDIKN
-125 QNDPNN
+125 
-131 NANNEKNP
+131 
-139 PLYQNDPNNN
+139 
-149 ANNEK
+149 
-154 SPFLYKPKRKA
+154 PFLYKPKRKT

-182 NGDIMMSKE
+182 NGDIIMSKE
-191 GDQWLIEIKSKALK
+191 GDQWLIEIQSKALK

-260 EKKSDDLYMVDKALD
+260 EKKSDDFYTIGAIGDKALD
-275 AIEVSKCQMVLKKHS
+275 AIEISKCQMVLKKHS

-310 RFKSDTELFLECQ
+310 RFKSDTELFLECLKE

>member
-1 MFLVKKISVVIVVL
+1 MVL
-15 ICFLACSQ
+15 IGFLACSQ
-23 ESFIKLQKKA
+23 ERFIQLQKKA

-64 YQPIEERNAFFQ
+64 HQPIKERDAFAQ
-76 LTKDGDDSFN
+76 LTKDEDDSFN
-86 PETSVILLNEPSDNN
+86 PETSVILLDEPSDNDT
-101 EKNPP
+101 KSPP
-106 LYQNDPNN
+106 LNQNESNN
-114 NANNEKNPPLY
+114 NTASNDTKNL
-125 QNDPNN
+125 
-131 NANNEKNP
+131 
-139 PLYQNDPNNN
+139 
-149 ANNEK
+149 
-154 SPFLYKPKRKA
+154 FLYKPKRKT
-165 KNPKLIE
+165 KDPKLIE
-172 YSQQDFYPLK
+172 YSQQNFYPLK
-182 NGDIMMSKE
+182 DGDIVMSKE

-239 YVYTTNDS
+239 YVYTTNNS
-247 DLSLRPFYESFLL
+247 NLSLRPFYESFLL
-260 EKKSDDLYMVDKALD
+260 EKKSDDLYTIGAIGDKALD
-275 AIEVSKCQMVLKKHS
+275 AIEIQKCQMVLKKHS

>member
-1 MFLVKKISVVIVVL
+1 M
-15 ICFLACSQ
+15 
-23 ESFIKLQKKA
+23 QKKA

-46 VDSDYEVFSETIF
+46 VDSDHEVFSETIF

-76 LTKDGDDSFN
+76 LTKDEDDSFN

-114 NANNEKNPPLY
+114 NANNEK
-125 QNDPNN
+125 
-131 NANNEKNP
+131 
-139 PLYQNDPNNN
+139 
-149 ANNEK
+149 
-154 SPFLYKPKRKA
+154 SPFLYKPKRKT

-182 NGDIMMSKE
+182 NGDIIMSKE
-191 GDQWLIEIKSKALK
+191 GDQWLVEIKSKALK

-260 EKKSDDLYMVDKALD
+260 EKKSDDLYTIGAIGDKALD
-275 AIEVSKCQMVLKKHS
+275 AIEISKCQMVLKKHS

>member
-1 MFLVKKISVVIVVL
+1 MFLVKKIGVVIMILV
-15 ICFLACSQ
+15 CFLACSQ
-23 ESFIKLQKKA
+23 ESFIKMQKKA

-76 LTKDGDDSFN
+76 LTKDEDNSFN
-86 PETSVILLNEPSDNN
+86 PENSVILLNEPSDNS

-106 LYQNDPNN
+106 SYPNESHNNTN
-114 NANNEKNPPLY
+114 NANNDIKN
-125 QNDPNN
+125 
-131 NANNEKNP
+131 
-139 PLYQNDPNNN
+139 
-149 ANNEK
+149 
-154 SPFLYKPKRKA
+154 PFLYKPKRKA

-182 NGDIMMSKE
+182 NGDIIMSKE
-191 GDQWLIEIKSKALK
+191 GDQWLIEIQSKALK

-260 EKKSDDLYMVDKALD
+260 EKKSDNVYTIENKALD
-275 AIEVSKCQMVLKKHS
+275 TMEISKCQMVLKKHS

>member
-1 MFLVKKISVVIVVL
+1 MFLVKKIGVVVVVL
-15 ICFLACSQ
+15 IGFLACSQ
-23 ESFIKLQKKA
+23 ERFIQLQKKA

-64 YQPIEERNAFFQ
+64 HQPIKERDAFAQ

-86 PETSVILLNEPSDNN
+86 PETSVILLDEPSDNN
-101 EKNPP
+101 TKNPP
-106 LYQNDPNN
+106 LNQNESNN
-114 NANNEKNPPLY
+114 TNTANNDAKN
-125 QNDPNN
+125 
-131 NANNEKNP
+131 
-139 PLYQNDPNNN
+139 
-149 ANNEK
+149 
-154 SPFLYKPKRKA
+154 PFLYKPKRKI
-165 KNPKLIE
+165 KDPKLIE
-172 YSQQDFYPLK
+172 YSQQNFYPLK
-182 NGDIMMSKE
+182 DGDIMMSKE

-239 YVYTTNDS
+239 YVYTTNNS
-247 DLSLRPFYESFLL
+247 NLSLRPFYESFLL
-260 EKKSDDLYMVDKALD
+260 EKKSDDFYMIGAIGDKALD
-275 AIEVSKCQMVLKKHS
+275 AIEIHKCQMVLKKHS

>member
-1 MFLVKKISVVIVVL
+1 MFLVKKIGVVVVVL
-15 ICFLACSQ
+15 IGFLACSQ
-23 ESFIKLQKKA
+23 ERFIQLQKKA

-64 YQPIEERNAFFQ
+64 HQPIKERDAFAQ
-76 LTKDGDDSFN
+76 LTKDEDDSFN
-86 PETSVILLNEPSDNN
+86 PETSVILLNEPSDNDTKNTPLNQN
-101 EKNPP
+101 ES
-106 LYQNDPNN
+106 NN
-114 NANNEKNPPLY
+114 NTNTANNDAKN
-125 QNDPNN
+125 
-131 NANNEKNP
+131 
-139 PLYQNDPNNN
+139 
-149 ANNEK
+149 
-154 SPFLYKPKRKA
+154 PFLYKPKRKT
-165 KNPKLIE
+165 KDPKLIE
-172 YSQQDFYPLK
+172 YSQQNFYPLK
-182 NGDIMMSKE
+182 DGDIVMSKE

-239 YVYTTNDS
+239 YIYTTNNS
-247 DLSLRPFYESFLL
+247 TLSLRPFYESFLL
-260 EKKSDDLYMVDKALD
+260 EKKSDDFYTIGAIGDKALD
-275 AIEVSKCQMVLKKHS
+275 AIEIQKCQMVLKKHS